1 MKRIAQ
7 NMNRICVRLFVQP
20 FLPAYLLACLLR
32 LLLEMRAH
40 DRARI
45 YSIYIVLYH
54 FIHYYH
60 IAMRACIC
68 AKIFVSG
75 TIEIKKQQQQQRRRQ
90 QQCKPT
96 WRCAIRNVTI
106 SFAHSLPYAYP
117 FSFTPLHS
125 VLCVECVCVCKHN
138 YTAIHN
144 ILFHFFSS
152 CVRFGCARL
161 STHLVLTL

>member
-1 MKRIAQ
+1 MQDESAARKYIKWNASPK
-7 NMNRICVRLFVQP
+7 IWIEFACVCSFSLFC
-20 FLPAYLLACLLR
+20 LLTCLLR

-138 YTAIHN
+138 
-144 ILFHFFSS
+144 
-152 CVRFGCARL
+152 
-161 STHLVLTL
+161 